1 MELGE
6 SLELYFELRKFF
18 LKKCMGIVNI
28 NIRDGKKPHPI
39 FIKVNLI
46 LFTFFQQDLPL
57 WRGYF
62 YAIVMALFN
71 FVAVMLGTN

>member
-1 MELGE
+1 MD
-6 SLELYFELRKFF
+6 
-18 LKKCMGIVNI
+18 IVNI
-28 NIRDGKKPHPI
+28 NIRDGKKPHPN
-39 FIKVNLI
+39 FIKV
-46 LFTFFQQDLPL
+46 TFFQQDVPL